1 MLAVISAGLLV
12 VAAVVLFRGRAPSD
26 SGQSVRDWWTRKG
39 VDKPN
44 VVLISLDTTRADH
57 LGCYGNADARTPA
70 IDGLARRRRP
80 VLTGCLAGASD
91 VAVALVDHDRTLSH
105 QSWRAAE
112 RHQLR

>member
-39 VDKPN
+39 VEKPN

-70 IDGLARRRRP
+70 IDGLASAAAYRP
-80 VLTGCLAGASD
+80 ARCPASHTAARTAPWAKMERS
-91 VAVALVDHDRTLSH
+91 VAR
-105 QSWRAAE
+105 
-112 RHQLR
+112 